1 MNSYKINPV
10 PRGDEVSI
18 TITFDDR
25 SDVNAKIWDG
35 SHSIKPTGK
44 GLAVGSKN
52 EQHVERIVYTISVLF
67 FGNTPNRKV

>member
-10 PRGDEVSI
+10 PRGDGVSI

-35 SHSIKPTGK
+35 GYSIKQSGK